1 MDWWKE
7 EECGWMNDERLGTE
21 RDVFKTKEEKL
32 QHKLYMPWERGDC
45 RKCEEIS
52 QDQSIRIGSIPR
64 RHSGQEQ
71 YKKERRI
78 VRIGSSFFGN

>member
-1 MDWWKE
+1 MD
-7 EECGWMNDERLGTE
+7 DERLGTE

-32 QHKLYMPWERGDC
+32 QHKLYTPWERGDC

-71 YKKERRI
+71 YKKKRRI
-78 VRIGSSFFGN
+78 MRIRSSFLEIK